1 MKISVDR
8 LAVRFRAGLEVL
20 RDVSFEVAS
29 GELVALVGPSGCGKS
44 TVLNALAA
52 LLSPEEAAVTG
63 RIAIDGVEVRQGAAR
78 STPLGYV
85 FQRDHLF
92 PWRTVLQNV
101 EAGLEIQG
109 LGRAERREKAHG
121 LLALVG
127 LDGFE
132 HYYPHQIS
140 GGMRQR
146 ASLVRTLAY
155 DPPVILMDE
164 PFAALDAHTRL
175 LLQAE
180 LIRIWAAHRKTIVFV
195 THDIAEAVT
204 LGERV
209 LLFSRRP
216 GTVTRVYHVPF
227 PHPRD
232 PFELH
237 GTPEF
242 AELQAGIWRAVSR
255 DFRGDPR

>member
-1 MKISVDR
+1 MKISVDG
-8 LAVRFRAGLEVL
+8 LAVRFHTGVEVL

-44 TVLNALAA
+44 TALNALAA
-52 LLSPEEAAVTG
+52 LLPAEEATVTG
-63 RIAIDGVEVRQGAAR
+63 KIVIDGVEVRQGIARTAA
-78 STPLGYV
+78 LGYV
-85 FQRDHLF
+85 FQRDSLF

-109 LGRAERREKAHG
+109 LGRAERREKARR
-121 LLALVG
+121 LIDLVG
-127 LDGFE
+127 LAGFE

-146 ASLVRTLAY
+146 TALIRTLAY

-164 PFAALDAHTRL
+164 PFGALDAHTRL
-175 LLQAE
+175 ILQAE
-180 LIRIWAAHRKTIVFV
+180 LIRIWASRRKTIVFV

-209 LLFSRRP
+209 LLFSKRP
-216 GTVTRVYHVPF
+216 GTITRVYHVPF

-237 GTPEF
+237 GSPEF
-242 AELQAGIWRAVSR
+242 ATLQAGIWRAVSQ
-255 DFRGDPR
+255 DFRSARP